1 MRDFSCSDFSLIEMV
16 ISNSVVVRFVFLSDF
31 LSSTN
36 LVFFCLFPISA
47 SKNTLCSKFLF
58 LR

>member
-16 ISNSVVVRFVFLSDF
+16 ISNSVVVRFVFFSDF
-31 LSSTN
+31 LSSTY

-47 SKNTLCSKFLF
+47 SKNTLCSKLRF